1 MNNLLQRAKRA
12 SVIPTA
18 QTPERGKQSV
28 SKSLSIVDFNNN
40 FSFSGGGI
48 RTYHMKKIEHLG
60 QRDDVRYSL
69 IVPSDKDAVEEH
81 GSARIFHVK
90 SPTIPG
96 AQAYRHSFNPFKLE
110 RILKQVEPDLIEVGG
125 PYVDPFLVRLVA
137 RKFDAVVTGFW
148 HTHYPS
154 AYFEF
159 YGNRISPHV
168 GKLLKKA
175 GWYMARKTF
184 GLYDATFAAAD
195 CVIAD
200 LKDQGIE
207 RIIQCPLGVDT
218 EHFHPK
224 HYDAE
229 LRMSVGAGDRPL
241 VFFPHRLLQ
250 EKGIRQ
256 VVEAIPAIARE
267 KDAVFVFAGT
277 GPEYPIVEKLI
288 GERSDCHYLGYVE
301 SRDLMARWLASS
313 DLIYGLSAWETFG
326 LSVIE
331 SMASGVPIVA
341 ANEGAARDWVER
353 ARCGVTIPRTAEDVA
368 RATIEMLSRPD
379 LKTLGRRGRQY
390 VARHFSWDTTF
401 ERQLGYYRQLIDAR
415 RQGGHLEGYPYMLEE
430 VSFETEAPQVQAQP
444 ASLLANVTPMSARR
458 RYARKRASRS

>member
-1 MNNLLQRAKRA
+1 MNTLLQRAKRA
-12 SVIPTA
+12 SVIPTTHS
-18 QTPERGKQSV
+18 QERGTESV
-28 SKSLSIVDFNNN
+28 SKSLNIVDFNNN

-48 RTYHMKKIEHLG
+48 RTYHMRKIEYLG
-60 QRDDVRYSL
+60 QRDDVSYSL
-69 IVPSDKDAVEEH
+69 IVPSDKNAVEQH
-81 GSARIFHVK
+81 GTARIFHVK

-96 AQAYRHSFNPFKLE
+96 AEAYRHSFNPFKLE
-110 RILKQVEPDLIEVGG
+110 RILKQVDPDLIEVGG
-125 PYVDPFLVRLVA
+125 PYVDPFLVGLVA

-159 YGNRISPHV
+159 YGNRISPRV

-184 GLYDATFAAAD
+184 GAYDATFAAAD

-200 LKDQGIE
+200 LKEQGID

-224 HYDAE
+224 HYDPQ
-229 LRMSVGAGDRPL
+229 LRLSVGAVDRPL

-256 VVEAIPAIARE
+256 VVEAVPAIAE
-267 KDAVFVFAGT
+267 KTNAVFVFAGT
-277 GPEYPIVEKLI
+277 GPEYPLVEKLI
-288 GERSDCHYLGYVE
+288 DERSDCHYLGYVE
-301 SRDLMARWLASS
+301 SRELMARWLASS
-313 DLIYGLSAWETFG
+313 DLAYGLSAWETFG

-331 SMASGVPIVA
+331 SMASGVPIIA
-341 ANEGAARDWVER
+341 ADEGAARDWVER

-368 RATIEMLSRPD
+368 RATIDLLSRPD
-379 LKTLGRRGRQY
+379 LRTLGRRGRQY
-390 VARHFSWDTTF
+390 VARHFSWGNTF
-401 ERQLGYYRQLIDAR
+401 ERQLGYYRKLVEAR
-415 RQGGHLEGYPYMLEE
+415 RQGRSLEGYPYMLETAG
-430 VSFETEAPQVQAQP
+430 FETEAAQVAAQQP
-444 ASLLANVTPMSARR
+444 AGLLSNVTPMSARR
-458 RYARKRASRS
+458 RYARKRGA